1 MNWSSADHHSDQ
13 RRICPLWVD
22 ADALI
27 NRLAYGV
34 GTRMITSA
42 GDPALDGVY
51 KLVSINDGKTWH
63 PAMKISESPVKPS
76 TRQEAR
82 LASV

>member
-1 MNWSSADHHSDQ
+1 
-13 RRICPLWVD
+13 
-22 ADALI
+22 
-27 NRLAYGV
+27 
-34 GTRMITSA
+34 MITSA